1 MWSGRAYNFF
11 SYIFHK
17 NQNCRKKIYFKPLKT
32 EYQTEMVKNCLSPVW
47 NSQQQFDW
55 HGEEIIRIDCWDHN
69 KAEEKNNLYTS

>member
-1 MWSGRAYNFF
+1 MYIFF
-11 SYIFHK
+11 SKINIIEK
-17 NQNCRKKIYFKPLKT
+17 NLVEPLKT

-69 KAEEKNNLYTS
+69 KAEEKNNFHIILMYFFAS

>member
-1 MWSGRAYNFF
+1 MYIFF
-11 SYIFHK
+11 SKINIIEK
-17 NQNCRKKIYFKPLKT
+17 NLVEPLKT